1 MTTGTLAVTGI
12 PEADN
17 LVNTDP
23 LALLLGMMLDQQIPM
38 ERAFTSPWQLK
49 DRLENRL
56 DAELIA
62 TLPED
67 ELLAAFKEKPALHRF
82 PGSMAARAQTL
93 CQHLVENYNGN
104 AAALWETAETGEE
117 IHKRLVALPGFGK
130 EKAMI
135 FTAVLAKRFSIKPDG
150 WEKAAGPFADS
161 TPRSVA
167 DIYDAASLA
176 EVRAWKKA
184 QKAKGKTK
192 QD

>member
-12 PEADN
+12 PEADD

-49 DRLENRL
+49 DRLGDRL

-93 CQHLVENYNGN
+93 CQHIVENYGGN
-104 AAALWETAETGEE
+104 AAAIWETAESGEE
-117 IHKRLVALPGFGK
+117 IQKRLVALPGFGK

-135 FTAVLAKRFSIKPDG
+135 FTAVLAKRFGVQPDG

-167 DIYDAASLA
+167 DISDAESLG

>member
-1 MTTGTLAVTGI
+1 MTTGTLAITGI
-12 PEADN
+12 AEADD

-49 DRLENRL
+49 DRLGNRL

-67 ELLAAFKEKPALHRF
+67 KLMAAFKEKPALHRF
-82 PGSMAARAQTL
+82 PGSMATRAQTL
-93 CQHLVENYNGN
+93 CQHIVENYDGD
-104 AAALWETAETGEE
+104 AATLWETAESGEE

-130 EKAMI
+130 EKSMI
-135 FTAVLAKRFSIKPDG
+135 FTAVLAKRFGIKPEG
-150 WEKAAGPFADS
+150 WEKAAGPFADN

>member
-12 PEADN
+12 PEADD

-38 ERAFTSPWQLK
+38 ERAFTSPWHLK
-49 DRLENRL
+49 DRLGDRL

-82 PGSMAARAQTL
+82 PGSMATRAQTL
-93 CQHLVENYNGN
+93 CQHIVENYGGN
-104 AAALWETAETGEE
+104 AAAIWETAESGEE

-135 FTAVLAKRFSIKPDG
+135 FTAVLAKRFGVQPEG

-161 TPRSVA
+161 IPRSVA
-167 DIYDAASLA
+167 DISDAESLG

>member
-1 MTTGTLAVTGI
+1 MTTGTLAITGI
-12 PEADN
+12 AEADD

-49 DRLENRL
+49 DRLGNRL

-67 ELLAAFKEKPALHRF
+67 KLMAAFKEKPALHRF
-82 PGSMAARAQTL
+82 PGSMATRAQTL
-93 CQHLVENYNGN
+93 CQHIVENYDGD
-104 AAALWETAETGEE
+104 AATLWETAESGEE

-130 EKAMI
+130 EKSMI
-135 FTAVLAKRFSIKPDG
+135 FTAVLAKRFGIKPEG
-150 WEKAAGPFADS
+150 WEKAAGPFADN

-167 DIYDAASLA
+167 DIYDATSLA

>member
-1 MTTGTLAVTGI
+1 MTAGTLAVTGI
-12 PEADN
+12 PEADD

-82 PGSMAARAQTL
+82 PGSMAVRAQTL
-93 CQHLVENYNGN
+93 CQHIVENYDGN
-104 AAALWETAETGEE
+104 AAALWDTAETGEE
-117 IHKRLVALPGFGK
+117 IRKRLVALPGFGK

-135 FTAVLAKRFSIKPDG
+135 FTAVLAKRFGVKPDG

-184 QKAKGKTK
+184 QKAKGKSK

>member
-1 MTTGTLAVTGI
+1 MTTGTLAITGI
-12 PEADN
+12 AEADD

-49 DRLENRL
+49 DRLGNRL

-67 ELLAAFKEKPALHRF
+67 KLMAAFKEKPALHRF
-82 PGSMAARAQTL
+82 PGSMATRAQTL
-93 CQHLVENYNGN
+93 CQHIVENYDGD
-104 AAALWETAETGEE
+104 AATLWETAESGEE

-130 EKAMI
+130 EKSMI
-135 FTAVLAKRFSIKPDG
+135 FTAVLAKRFGIKPEG
-150 WEKAAGPFADS
+150 WEKAAGPFADN

-167 DIYDAASLA
+167 DIYDVASLA

>member
-1 MTTGTLAVTGI
+1 MTIGTLAVTGI
-12 PEADN
+12 PEADD

-49 DRLENRL
+49 DRLGDRL

-93 CQHLVENYNGN
+93 CQHLMENYNGS
-104 AAALWETAETGEE
+104 AAALWETADTGEE

-135 FTAVLAKRFSIKPDG
+135 FTAVLAKRFGVKPDG
-150 WEKAAGPFADS
+150 WKQAAGPFADN

-167 DIYDAASLA
+167 DIFDADSLA

>member
-1 MTTGTLAVTGI
+1 MTTGTLAITGI
-12 PEADN
+12 AEADD

-49 DRLENRL
+49 DRLNNRL

-67 ELLAAFKEKPALHRF
+67 KLMAAFKEKPALHRF
-82 PGSMAARAQTL
+82 PGSMATRAQTL
-93 CQHLVENYNGN
+93 CQHIVENYDGD
-104 AAALWETAETGEE
+104 AAALWETAESGEE

-130 EKAMI
+130 EKSMI
-135 FTAVLAKRFSIKPDG
+135 FTAVLAKRFGIKPEG
-150 WEKAAGPFADS
+150 WEKAAGPFSDN